1 MITNY
6 LKKYFKERNISQ
18 YEIEEKTN
26 ISQSKIS
33 LILNNKRKITAEEL
47 LKISIIF
54 NINLEDI
61 KKEIKTSRQT

>member
-33 LILNNKRKITAEEL
+33 LILNNKRRITAEEL

-54 NINLEDI
+54 DINLENI

>member
-54 NINLEDI
+54 DINLENI